1 MLGGVNLIAELA
13 DDSIGVP
20 PAGPG
25 PVCAPVTLLRVVW
38 HPAQFAT
45 ALTRYSPRS
54 TVGACAGLSTGGV
67 AAGPIG
73 LIMNVITALPSTIS
87 GWSGTGLCTGGCARR
102 NEMRAAI
109 SASLISWY
117 SMNGIAERPS
127 GRTPEGSRRET
138 GEAHNMPMPVSLS
151 GVMFGTSIVPSG
163 IGNVPPPDS
172 GGLASPD
179 LSDADS
185 AGAGGE
191 SGQCAGPYAR

>member
-1 MLGGVNLIAELA
+1 MLGGVSVGGELA

-20 PAGPG
+20 PASRG
-25 PVCAPVTLLRVVW
+25 PVYAPVTMLRMVW

-73 LIMNVITALPSTIS
+73 LIMNVITAVPRRLRC
-87 GWSGTGLCTGGCARR
+87 WSGTGLCTGGGARR
-102 NEMRAAI
+102 NEMSAAI

-127 GRTPEGSRRET
+127 GRTAARRLE
-138 GEAHNMPMPVSLS
+138 EN
-151 GVMFGTSIVPSG
+151 TSELQSHSFIS
-163 IGNVPPPDS
+163 
-172 GGLASPD
+172 
-179 LSDADS
+179 
-185 AGAGGE
+185 
-191 SGQCAGPYAR
+191 YAVL